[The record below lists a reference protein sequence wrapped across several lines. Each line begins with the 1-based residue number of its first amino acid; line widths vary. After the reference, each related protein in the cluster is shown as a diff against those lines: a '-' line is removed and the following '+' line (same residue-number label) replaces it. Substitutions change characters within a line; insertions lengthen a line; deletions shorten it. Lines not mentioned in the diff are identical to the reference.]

1 MPPRPARWTPE
12 TLAKGQ
18 PAYIAIADAIATD
31 IRQGVLSADDQL
43 PPQRQLAESLG
54 LNFSTISRA
63 YNEAQRRGLIEA
75 RVGQGT
81 FVRAA
86 ATPTAPTRA
95 AGTPAID
102 MSMNLPPEPDD
113 SALLA
118 KMESAFQRIRTDVR
132 SLLRYQPFGGTAA
145 DREVAAGWLARR
157 GIAPSLDQTLVCAG
171 THSVLDA
178 LFSLLAASA
187 GSICC
192 DTITYTGA
200 RAVAAE
206 RGISLLGLA
215 SDRDGVTPEAL
226 DRACREAKPSAFY
239 CNPTIQNPTAVT
251 QSLQRRHALVDVAR
265 RYGLPIIE
273 DDPYGLLPE
282 DAPPSFAQLAPELT
296 YYVGGLSKTLGA
308 GLRLAYLVAPDAR
321 AVARVNGVL
330 RATSVMASPISIAL
344 ATQWITD
351 GTADELVAFVR
362 SESGVRQSIAAA
374 ALAGQ
379 DYSAHPQGFHIWL
392 RLPDG
397 CNRVA
402 FASSLRESGVG
413 VVTSDAF
420 TVHGAPIEALRICL
434 GGTTSRAQIHRAL
447 EIVAMALSQAPA
459 NYSMIV

>member
-1 MPPRPARWTPE
+1 MSSRPSRWAPE
-12 TLAKGQ
+12 KLAKGQ
-18 PAYIAIADAIATD
+18 PVYHAIADAIEAD
-31 IRQGVLSADDQL
+31 IRRGSLLADDRL
-43 PPQRQLAESLG
+43 PPQRQLADALG

-86 ATPTAPTRA
+86 ATPTVPARA

-102 MSMNLPPEPDD
+102 MSMNLPPEPQDG
-113 SALLA
+113 ALLA
-118 KMESAFQRIRTDVR
+118 KMESAFQRIRGDVR
-132 SLLRYQPFGGTAA
+132 SLLRYQPFGGTST
-145 DREVAAGWLARR
+145 DREAAVGWLARR
-157 GIAPSLDQTLVCAG
+157 GIASSPDRTLVCAG
-171 THSVLDA
+171 THGVLDA
-178 LFSLLAASA
+178 LFSIYCAPL

-200 RAVAAE
+200 RAVAAV
-206 RGISLLGLA
+206 RGIPLIGLD

-226 DRACREAKPSAFY
+226 DRACREGKPSAFY

-251 QSLQRRHALVDVAR
+251 QSLDRRQALVDVAR
-265 RYGLPIIE
+265 RHGLPIIE
-273 DDPYGLLPE
+273 DDPYGMLPA

-296 YYVGGLSKTLGA
+296 HYVGGLSKTLGA
-308 GLRLAYLVAPDAR
+308 GLRIAYLVAPDAR
-321 AVARVNGVL
+321 AAGRVTGFL

-344 ATQWITD
+344 ATQWICD

-362 SESGVRQSIAAA
+362 MESQARQAIAAA
-374 ALAGQ
+374 ALEGQ
-379 DYSAHPQGFHIWL
+379 DYSAHPHGFHVWL
-392 RLPDG
+392 KLSDG
-397 CNRVA
+397 CSRIA

-420 TVHGAPIEALRICL
+420 TVHGRPIEAVRICL
-434 GGTTSRAQIHRAL
+434 GGTTERTQIHRAF
-447 EIVAMALSQAPA
+447 EIVAVALSQAPA